1 MGKRTVDSG
10 LDGLLIIDKP
20 AGMGSTDVVNIARRA
35 KKQKRSG
42 HSGTLDPS
50 ATGVILVA
58 FGQCTKLLQYLG
70 GFRKAYEGD
79 LVLGATTDSLDA
91 DGVVLSTYD
100 MSTVTLDDV
109 RGAAAALVGDILQV
123 PPMVSAIKMDGRRLH
138 ELHREGIEVERKA
151 RPVSV
156 YRYDVE
162 PTNDPL
168 VYRVYVECS
177 SGTYVRVLVADVGEA
192 LGGGAHLRNLR
203 RTGIGPFTIDRAVP
217 LDDHIAHAPLLT
229 APEMLGH
236 LPEAQVDERTVKHI
250 MLGQVK
256 PRADFP
262 DVPADATAWRV
273 QFGDRLL
280 AVYEPFRE
288 HESKPSVVLN
298 RDS

>member
-1 MGKRTVDSG
+1 VGKRTVDSG

-58 FGQCTKLLQYLG
+58 FGQCTKLLQFLG
-70 GFRKAYEGD
+70 GFPKSYEGD
-79 LVLGATTDSLDA
+79 LVLGSATDSLDA

-100 MSTVTLDDV
+100 MSAVGLEDV
-109 RGAAAALVGDILQV
+109 RSAAASLVGDILQV
-123 PPMVSAIKMDGRRLH
+123 PPMVSAIKMDGKRLH
-138 ELHREGIEVERKA
+138 ELHRQGIEVERKA

-156 YRYDVE
+156 YRYDVDS
-162 PTNDPL
+162 TNDPL
-168 VYRVYVECS
+168 VYRVSVDCS
-177 SGTYVRVLVADVGEA
+177 SGTYVRVLVADVGVA
-192 LGGGAHLRNLR
+192 LGGGAHLRHLR

-217 LDDHIAHAPLLT
+217 LDDNIGNAPLLSG
-229 APEMLGH
+229 PEMLAH
-236 LPEAQVDERTVKHI
+236 LPEAQVDESAVNHI

-256 PRADFP
+256 PRSEFP
-262 DVPADATAWRV
+262 SVPLDATAWRV

-298 RDS
+298 RDN